1 MPAVTKL
8 NHVVQH
14 KMKTLSE
21 MQNLAKDLARRI
33 NAPTNL
39 LPTFS
44 SPIGDATPN
53 IEVDNSG
60 LYHFVISER
69 GTEYERKIT
78 SDLNDLMYWI
88 FSGVTFSLAC
98 DYELK
103 NRVEDKD
110 SRRIMFAKQEELLG
124 ILNKDWEER
133 ERKEHE
139 SILINNPFDDLAGL
153 RASYFG
159 ELRAKGLPESE
170 IRKLAFGKYP
180 EK

>member
-1 MPAVTKL
+1 
-8 NHVVQH
+8 
-14 KMKTLSE
+14 MKTLTE
-21 MQNLAKDLARRI
+21 IQNIAKDLASRI
-33 NAPTNL
+33 NAPIHL

-44 SPIGDATPN
+44 NPIGDATPN
-53 IEVDNSG
+53 IEIDNSG
-60 LYHFVISER
+60 RYHFVISER

-88 FSGVTFSLAC
+88 FSGVTFSMAC

-103 NRVEDKD
+103 NRIEDKD

-124 ILNKDWEER
+124 LLNKDWEER
-133 ERKEHE
+133 ERNEHK

-153 RASYFG
+153 RATYCG
-159 ELRAKGLPESE
+159 ELRAKGLSESE
-170 IRKLAFGKYP
+170 IDKLAYEKYP

>member
-1 MPAVTKL
+1 
-8 NHVVQH
+8 
-14 KMKTLSE
+14 MKTLTE
-21 MQNLAKDLARRI
+21 IQNLAKELASKI

-44 SPIGDATPN
+44 TPIGDATPN
-53 IEVDNSG
+53 VEVDNSG

-78 SDLNDLMYWI
+78 SDINDLMYWI
-88 FSGVTFSLAC
+88 FSGVTFSMAC

-103 NRVEDKD
+103 NRIEDKD

-124 ILNKDWEER
+124 RLNKDWEER
-133 ERKEHE
+133 ERRKHK

-153 RASYFG
+153 RATYFG

-170 IRKLAFGKYP
+170 IERLAYEKYP

>member
-1 MPAVTKL
+1 ME
-8 NHVVQH
+8 
-14 KMKTLSE
+14 KTLTE
-21 MQNLAKDLARRI
+21 IRTIVNELAEKI

-78 SDLNDLMYWI
+78 SDLNDLMYWV
-88 FSGVTFSLAC
+88 FSGVTFSMAC

-103 NRVEDKD
+103 NRIKDKD

-124 ILNKDWEER
+124 NLNKDWEER
-133 ERKEHE
+133 ERKEHD
-139 SILINNPFDDLAGL
+139 SILIRNPFDDFAGL

-170 IRKLAFGKYP
+170 IKKLAYGKYP

>member
-1 MPAVTKL
+1 
-8 NHVVQH
+8 
-14 KMKTLSE
+14 MKTLTE
-21 MQNLAKDLARRI
+21 IQNLAKDLASRI
-33 NAPTNL
+33 NAPIHL
-39 LPTFS
+39 LPTIS
-44 SPIGDATPN
+44 TPIGDATPN

-78 SDLNDLMYWI
+78 SDIDELMYWI
-88 FSGVTFSLAC
+88 FSGVTFSMAC
-98 DYELK
+98 DYELN
-103 NRVEDKD
+103 NRIEDKD

-124 ILNKDWEER
+124 VLNRDWQER

-153 RASYFG
+153 RATYCG
-159 ELRAKGLPESE
+159 ELRAKGLSE
-170 IRKLAFGKYP
+170 TEIDKLAYEKYP

>member
-1 MPAVTKL
+1 MKKL
-8 NHVVQH
+8 I
-14 KMKTLSE
+14 E
-21 MQNLAKDLARRI
+21 IENLTKDLASRI
-33 NAPTNL
+33 KAPTNL

-44 SPIGDATPN
+44 SPVGDATPN

-60 LYHFVISER
+60 LYHLVISER
-69 GTEYERKIT
+69 GTEYERKVT
-78 SDLNDLMYWI
+78 SDLDDLMYWV
-88 FSGVTFSLAC
+88 FSGVTFSMAC
-98 DYELK
+98 HYEIK

-110 SRRIMFAKQEELLG
+110 SRRIMFAKQLELLA
-124 ILNKDWEER
+124 ILNKDWEKR

-153 RASYFG
+153 RATYFR

-170 IRKLAFGKYP
+170 IKKLAYEKYP